1 MKIAKT
7 VDDFYGTEI
16 QTMLKTLYGRLS
28 EENRRLLAGLEAK
41 RMGHGGIQ
49 AVSELFGCSRP
60 TIYKGIREIAEPNL
74 LVGAGRSRRKGAGRK
89 DAFAAHPKL
98 EANLQEILKDTLAGD
113 PMNPDVV
120 WTHLNASQI
129 KEKLSTKGINIT
141 LPTVRIVVKKKLGQ
155 TKSPKAESSRKM

>member
-1 MKIAKT
+1 LIRK
-7 VDDFYGTEI
+7 
-16 QTMLKTLYGRLS
+16 
-28 EENRRLLAGLEAK
+28 
-41 RMGHGGIQ
+41 
-49 AVSELFGCSRP
+49 C
-60 TIYKGIREIAEPNL
+60 REIPTNKELCGKL
-74 LVGAGRSRRKGAGRK
+74 LHCQVFLVARFTVQAIVGAGRSRRKGAGRK